1 MRGLFVIF
9 AETQIKMKPKIFIG
23 SSVESLEIAHNIQEL
38 LEHEAN
44 PTVWTQGIFELSNTA
59 LEDLIRALDSFDY
72 AIFIFKPEDVSTIRD
87 KNYNTV
93 RDNVIFELGLFIG
106 KLGKDK
112 VFFVTPKNT
121 KDFHLP
127 SDLAGI
133 TYGTY
138 DADRDDQNILAA
150 LGPFCN
156 QIRRKLKDFKYN
168 SLKGFEN
175 ESKIIK
181 DILVEKKIAW
191 EFKLAAEFLKEK
203 LKGLQKDYEKLQNNI
218 YYKTSRTLDY
228 KEYCRFMNDKMRDF
242 LKLMNIFTHTY
253 NIELYKSFGETGVA
267 GDPHAIKASVESLE
281 EVCSNLFDWE
291 AEVLAVS
298 GPDEAEMIPIYIKGW
313 TKVVFDRMNELPD
326 IIYARTT
333 AGALKENENTV
344 DLNFEKIKF
353 PNQEEV
359 FVLMNK
365 LIEKIKREYS

>member
-1 MRGLFVIF
+1 
-9 AETQIKMKPKIFIG
+9 MKPKIFIG

-59 LEDLIRALDSFDY
+59 LEDLIKALDSFDY
-72 AIFIFKPEDVSTIRD
+72 AIFIFKPEDISTIRS

-106 KLGKDK
+106 KLGRDK
-112 VFFVTPKNT
+112 VFFVAPKNT

-138 DADRDDQNILAA
+138 DADRDDENILAA

-181 DILVEKKIAW
+181 DILIEKKIAW
-191 EFKLAAEFLKEK
+191 EFRLAAELLRER
-203 LKGLQKDYEKLQNNI
+203 LEDLQKAYEKLQNNL
-218 YYKTSRTLDY
+218 YYKKSQSLDSKDY
-228 KEYCRFMNDKMRDF
+228 LKFMKDKFQDF
-242 LKLMNIFTHTY
+242 SKLINIFIHTY
-253 NIELYKSFGETGVA
+253 NVELYESFGATGVA
-267 GDPHAIKASVESLE
+267 GNPNAIKVSVERIQE
-281 EVCSNLFDWE
+281 ICSHLFQWE
-291 AEVLAVS
+291 ADIQAVS
-298 GPDEAEMIPIYIKGW
+298 PPDDMEMIPVYVKGW
-313 TKVVFDRMNELPD
+313 TRVVFDKVIELPD
-326 IIYARTT
+326 LIYSKTT
-333 AGALKENENTV
+333 AEALKENENTV
-344 DLNFEKIKF
+344 DLNFETSGL
-353 PNQEEV
+353 PNNKE
-359 FVLMNK
+359 FSDLMEK
-365 LIEKIKREYS
+365 LTEKARQIV